1 MADLD
6 DVEQAIDR
14 VEGSIE
20 RVEESIKKIVS
31 WPSNLAWVFCF
42 LVAFDWFV
50 SAVHSKRRYE
60 IQYGVASSDVHI
72 DSKPHDCE
80 FLSAPIGA
88 KYCSYEV
95 IVLEEAVRPSQ
106 QPGTFVV
113 SQDGGKTWNPTTLT
127 TPYHGVWV
135 RWNKVSE

>member
-14 VEGSIE
+14 VESAIA
-20 RVEESIKKIVS
+20 RVEKAIKDIVS
-31 WPSNLAWVFCF
+31 WPTNVFWAFCVFAAFAWFG
-42 LVAFDWFV
+42 
-50 SAVHSKRRYE
+50 SAIHSKRRYE
-60 IQYGVASSDVHI
+60 IQYGVESSDVHI
-72 DSKPHDCE
+72 DSKPHDCD
-80 FLSAPIGA
+80 FFAAPIGE
-88 KYCSYEV
+88 KFCHYETV
-95 IVLEEAVRPSQ
+95 VLEEAVRASQ

-135 RWNKVSE
+135 RWNKVDD